1 MDEFYE
7 APARLSASREV
18 AASKFH
24 IEKFLS
30 SVNKDVLDEVIG
42 EMFKKSELPPSQES
56 VPLAVDY
63 RPGRKASGWHKEG
76 VININSAKFDFNDNL
91 RKNFRRLL
99 STYVHEYV
107 HASAAGPAEEETG
120 FKYLSPEGRIMHPPI
135 NDGFTEIIADYE
147 EYARRT
153 GETARLGQKTP
164 KRTIRGYIEE
174 RADAQDIKLLLGKI
188 KGKVNKQNAAQPF
201 VVTTPA
207 AVATVRGTEVD
218 FGFNAEGQLTVD
230 LHNGNIGLV
239 NDAAEMNLD
248 LGGNKLVV
256 HAGGSDRRRCGRR
269 GRLC

>member
-135 NDGFTEIIADYE
+135 NDGFTEIIADYVYE

-174 RADAQDIKLLLGKI
+174 RADAKALIEKIAEDAGVPFDVVLGAYIRAYFSRDIASFEESL
-188 KGKVNKQNAAQPF
+188 
-201 VVTTPA
+201 TT
-207 AVATVRGTEVD
+207 
-218 FGFNAEGQLTVD
+218 
-230 LHNGNIGLV
+230 
-239 NDAAEMNLD
+239 
-248 LGGNKLVV
+248 
-256 HAGGSDRRRCGRR
+256 
-269 GRLC
+269 